1 MLPMKRLGVAL
12 LVVAASAIALVTTG
26 GGVVAK
32 PKLPAERSIVGF
44 EFLGE
49 VSLPTGASFEGTE
62 VGGLSSIV
70 YDDKRG
76 NYYAIS
82 DDPGIIDPVRY
93 YTLRI
98 DVADGRL
105 GEGDIEII
113 DVTTVLD
120 GSGAPFQPNSLD
132 PEGIAMGHS
141 GQLFVSSEGITV
153 ATPPVDPFI
162 RRYNLNGR
170 ETAEVPVDDKFLPD
184 GSGTF
189 GVRQNLGFESLAVT
203 PDDKRLFTATEA
215 ALAQD
220 GPAADVGQTSL
231 ARMIEYDV
239 GKRRALAEFVYVT
252 DPVAEPPDPP
262 DAFRVN
268 GLVELLPIDNA
279 GTQLAMER
287 SFSVGAGNTVKLYE
301 ARAQGATD
309 VSGFNDLFDEN
320 TGTTVPFQPVDKR
333 FLLDFGDFVVPDNLE
348 GLAFGPD
355 LPDRRKLLI
364 VVSDNNFAP
373 SQVTQFIAL
382 AVSLD

>member
-1 MLPMKRLGVAL
+1 VHP
-12 LVVAASAIALVTTG
+12 
-26 GGVVAK
+26 
-32 PKLPAERSIVGF
+32 
-44 EFLGE
+44 
-49 VSLPTGASFEGTE
+49 
-62 VGGLSSIV
+62 
-70 YDDKRG
+70 
-76 NYYAIS
+76 
-82 DDPGIIDPVRY
+82 
-93 YTLRI
+93 
-98 DVADGRL
+98 
-105 GEGDIEII
+105 
-113 DVTTVLD
+113 
-120 GSGAPFQPNSLD
+120 
-132 PEGIAMGHS
+132 
-141 GQLFVSSEGITV
+141 
-153 ATPPVDPFI
+153 
-162 RRYNLNGR
+162 
-170 ETAEVPVDDKFLPD
+170 
-184 GSGTF
+184 SGTF
-189 GVRQNLGFESLAVT
+189 GIRQNLGFESLAVT

-220 GPAADVGQTSL
+220 GPAPDVGQTSL

-262 DAFRVN
+262 DAFCVN

-301 ARAQGATD
+301 ARAQDATD
-309 VSGFNDLFDEN
+309 VSGFDDLFDGS
-320 TGTTVPFQPVDKR
+320 TGTTDPFQQVDKR

-348 GLAFGPD
+348 GLAFGSD

>member
-1 MLPMKRLGVAL
+1 MLKRLGVAL
-12 LVVAASAIALVTTG
+12 LVVAASAVPVVMTG
-26 GGVVAK
+26 GGVVAR
-32 PKLPAERSIVGF
+32 PKLPAQSSVVGL

-49 VSLPTGASFEGTE
+49 VALPTGASFEGTE

-76 NYYAIS
+76 HYYAIS
-82 DDPGIIDPVRY
+82 DDPSLIDPVRY
-93 YTLRI
+93 YTLQI

-105 GEGDIEII
+105 SPGDVEIV

-120 GSGAPFQPNSLD
+120 SSGAPFEPNAVD
-132 PEGIAMGHS
+132 PEGIAMAHS
-141 GQLFVSSEGITV
+141 GQLFVSSEGITN
-153 ATPPVDPFI
+153 ATPPLEPFI

-184 GSGTF
+184 ESGTF
-189 GVRQNLGFESLAVT
+189 GIRQNLGFESLAVT
-203 PDDKRLFTATEA
+203 PNDKRLITATEA

-220 GPAADVGQTSL
+220 GPAADVNQTSL
-231 ARMIEYDV
+231 ARIIEYDA
-239 GKRRALAEFVYVT
+239 GKRRPLAEFVYVT

-268 GLVELLPIDNA
+268 GLVELLPIDNH
-279 GTQLAMER
+279 GTHLAMER
-287 SFSVGAGNTVKLYE
+287 SFSVGAGNTVNLYE
-301 ARAQGATD
+301 ARTQGATD
-309 VSGFNDLFDEN
+309 VSGFDDLFDET
-320 TGTTVPFQPVDKR
+320 TGTTLPFEAVDKR

-355 LPDRRKLLI
+355 LPDGRKLLI
-364 VVSDNNFAP
+364 VVSDNNFSP

-382 AVSLD
+382 AVSLE